1 VRTDKLMGASHSMQ
15 LPKDIPGNDLAAA
28 DLTRIGTTMQKAVD
42 KARGQRVALDTTLAK
57 IDAEL
62 AALANKRAVLGQSR
76 DAAFSLETS
85 YANQAAKLQQVVSNA
100 SRDQAERNQADARA
114 NRARA
119 ASRANRANRQY

>member
-1 VRTDKLMGASHSMQ
+1 MRTDKLMGASHSMQ